1 VLHGGAVGVADNNLE
16 ATSSDDPV
24 LSSLISAM
32 GCDRRS
38 KLWFMGDRDYVEYA
52 FVEGGSEMDQKFT
65 EKLMQNRA

>member
-1 VLHGGAVGVADNNLE
+1 VLHGSAVGSIAEE

-24 LSSLISAM
+24 LSSLMSAID
-32 GCDRRS
+32 CDRRS

-52 FVEGGSEMDQKFT
+52 FVEGGSEMDRKFV